1 MWKIA
6 RVFFLLAL
14 SLIILTGCQTD
25 NPRSTATV
33 EQTALPS
40 VFPTDTPTPTTVA
53 PRVLTVCMGQ
63 EPDSLF
69 IYNDGSTAARSLR
82 QAIYDGPFD
91 PLDYKNVPVIL
102 EREPSLANQAI
113 RIEQVSAA
121 PGDLIVGADGSL
133 KKLAEGVE
141 FYPSGC
147 RNADCL
153 QTYSGQGEVQ
163 IDQMV
168 VQFNLRPDIYWSD
181 GNQLTMDDSVYSYE
195 IARSLY
201 PRVRP
206 ELLAHTISYQ
216 AVDELTLEWR
226 GLAGYLD
233 PGAAGFF
240 FHPLPRHTWS
250 FLPVE
255 ELMTSDIANRMPV
268 GWGPY
273 VIEEWVAGDHISLNR
288 NPGYFRAGEGLPK
301 FDHLVY
307 RFMRDSAQALSALQA
322 GECDYVDE
330 SAHIETEMDQ
340 VLALQQSG
348 DLKSAITN
356 ATAWEHLD
364 FGIQAYQDPSSS
376 VALPIPWFGL
386 KETRQAV
393 AQCVDR
399 QAIVNALF
407 PALSSD
413 GTQIP
418 DSYIPLDHPLYA
430 GEVETYRYDPQA
442 AASLLESVG
451 WVDEDGNPDTPRVGR
466 GIAGIPE
473 GTPFRPTLIIADDP
487 EKQQLAELLSVSL
500 ARCGIQIE
508 VQTGSLDT
516 LFAPG
521 PDGPVFGRR
530 FDLAQFG
537 WSSSIEPPCFL
548 YTSTEIPGPYPQYP
562 KGWGGANASG
572 YANSEFDRACGLS
585 RQTLPEMP
593 EYQQAHVRAQILFS
607 QELPALPLYW
617 RQKMVAMRPDFC
629 GVQVTPAADS
639 ALWNVELFDYGE
651 ECK

>member
-1 MWKIA
+1 
-6 RVFFLLAL
+6 
-14 SLIILTGCQTD
+14 
-25 NPRSTATV
+25 
-33 EQTALPS
+33 
-40 VFPTDTPTPTTVA
+40 
-53 PRVLTVCMGQ
+53 MGQ
-63 EPDSLF
+63 EPESLF
-69 IYNDGSTAARSLR
+69 IYKDGSTAARSIR

-91 PLDYKNVPVIL
+91 QLDYQNVPVIL
-102 EREPSLANQAI
+102 ERVPSLENQAI
-113 RIEQVSAA
+113 RIEPVVAVS
-121 PGDLIVGADGSL
+121 GDLIVDASGAL
-133 KKLAEGVE
+133 INLAEGVE
-141 FYPSGC
+141 FFPSGC
-147 RNADCL
+147 RGADCL

-163 IDQMV
+163 VDQMV

-181 GNQLTMDDSVYSYE
+181 GNQLTMDDSVFSYE

-216 AVDELTLEWR
+216 AVDALTLEWR
-226 GLAGYLD
+226 GLPGYLD
-233 PGAAGFF
+233 SGAAGFF
-240 FHPLPRHTWS
+240 LTPLPRHAWS

-255 ELMTSDIANRMPV
+255 DLMTSDIANRMPL

-288 NPGYFRAGEGLPK
+288 NPGYFRSGEGLPK

-307 RFMRDSAQALSALQA
+307 RFMGDSQQALAALQA
-322 GECDYVDE
+322 GECDYIDE
-330 SAHIETEMDQ
+330 SAHIETVRDQ

-348 DLKSAITN
+348 NLVSATTN

-364 FGIQAYQDPSSS
+364 FGIQAYQDPASS
-376 VALPIPWFGL
+376 VALPVPWFGL

-393 AQCVDR
+393 AQCIDR
-399 QAIVNALF
+399 QAIID
-407 PALSSD
+407 ALSPG

-418 DSYIPLDHPLYA
+418 DSYIPPDHPLYTSD
-430 GEVETYRYDPQA
+430 VETYRYDPQA
-442 AASLLESVG
+442 AANLLESIG
-451 WVDEDGNPDTPRVGR
+451 WVDEDGNPDTPRIGR
-466 GIAGIPE
+466 GIAGIPD
-473 GTPFRPTLIIADDP
+473 GTPFRPTLMIADDP

-500 ARCGIQIE
+500 ARCGIQLD
-508 VQTGSLDT
+508 VQTGSWEE

-548 YTSTEIPGPYPQYP
+548 YTSTEIPGPYPQFP

-572 YANSEFDRACGLS
+572 YTNPEFDRACGLS
-585 RQTLPEMP
+585 RQTLPETS
-593 EYQQAHVRAQILFS
+593 EYRQANSQAQILFS
-607 QELPALPLYW
+607 QDLPALPLYW
-617 RQKMVAMRPDFC
+617 RLNMLAMRPDFC
-629 GVQVTPAADS
+629 GAQVDSSAAS
-639 ALWNVELFDYGE
+639 ALWNIELFDYGE